1 MNTTHI
7 NITKHIKCGEAIE
20 EYTRLPELPVENV
33 EQLTSC
39 QKQWLSKYEDLFYSC
54 IIKPSGLPWIHRSG
68 SNHYFNI
75 KDFANMYD
83 EVYKKIK

>member
-7 NITKHIKCGEAIE
+7 NITKHIECGEAIE
-20 EYTRLPELPVENV
+20 EYNVLTKLPDENV
-33 EQLTSC
+33 EQLIPY
-39 QKQWLSKYEDLFYSC
+39 KLQWLSKYNDLFYSC

-75 KDFANMYD
+75 KDFANLYD
-83 EVYKKIK
+83 EVYNKIK